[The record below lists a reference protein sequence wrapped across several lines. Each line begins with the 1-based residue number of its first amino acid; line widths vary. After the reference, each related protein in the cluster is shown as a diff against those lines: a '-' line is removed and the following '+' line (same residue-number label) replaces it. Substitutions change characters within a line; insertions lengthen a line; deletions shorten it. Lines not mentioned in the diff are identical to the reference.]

1 VALDGVSFDV
11 AEGSILGLIG
21 PNGAGKTTLVDVAT
35 GYVRATQGS
44 VTLAKTDITRWPAM
58 KRSRLGLT
66 RSFQSLELFE
76 DLSVADNLRVASDRR
91 DRLAYLSDLL
101 RPGRPPFSDV
111 MQAVIDEFE
120 LAEVLGQSPE
130 VLPYAQRHLVAIAR
144 AVATSP
150 AILLLDEP
158 GAGLDQ
164 VSIREL
170 GRLIRRLASE
180 WGMGVLLIEHNV
192 PLVLDTCD
200 RIVVLDFGQVIA
212 EGTPEMIRNNE
223 AVIAAYLG
231 ADLVPR
237 ASDDAGDGAVS
248 TISADGADH
257 A

>member
-1 VALDGVSFDV
+1 
-11 AEGSILGLIG
+11 
-21 PNGAGKTTLVDVAT
+21 
-35 GYVRATQGS
+35 
-44 VTLAKTDITRWPAM
+44 
-58 KRSRLGLT
+58 
-66 RSFQSLELFE
+66 
-76 DLSVADNLRVASDRR
+76 
-91 DRLAYLSDLL
+91 
-101 RPGRPPFSDV
+101 

-120 LAEVLGQSPE
+120 LAEVLGRSPE
-130 VLPYAQRHLVAIAR
+130 ILPYAQRHLVAIAR
-144 AVATSP
+144 AVAASP

-212 EGTPEMIRNNE
+212 EGPPEMIRNNE
-223 AVIAAYLG
+223 AVVAAYLG
-231 ADLVPR
+231 TGLVPR
-237 ASDDAGDGAVS
+237 GGDAEDDAVS
-248 TISADGADH
+248 TISADGADY